1 MKMNKKFTSIYG
13 YLAMTSGILWLG
25 AYLSKI
31 LITYRMFEEREPVI
45 KNIINDSNLSVLMEM
60 ILPVFTLASISYI
73 IMIISFTLYLT
84 FSSIKLKENGWLF
97 IIAVI
102 IYITLPFEILL
113 LVEDYNLIIL
123 ILNQNFGYRDIINLL
138 TDGLMKLG
146 SFPII
151 LIISYISIPYFLVF
165 KPFTLIKNNEN

>member
-1 MKMNKKFTSIYG
+1 MNKKFTSIYG